1 MRKTDLKWRFA
12 RIIRLTIMSFVPI
25 MLMAVNLSAGAGV
38 EQTGIDFRV
47 NPVFW
52 LSLKK
57 YAGREVADFL
67 YKGPLSKQLGSVFEA
82 PGDPPSIKV
91 RSDRFLATGFR
102 SQDATNRGA
111 AIVDKAAHIYLAA
124 IATAA
129 TYWHGKL
136 LGSPAQLRIL
146 VRDPKNLRY
155 LPAIEHWADAQLDM
169 RGYVLTLYNLN
180 CKERDIGQCK
190 MPIPAGTISPAGAAL
205 ATY

>member
-1 MRKTDLKWRFA
+1 MRKIDLKWRFA

-25 MLMAVNLSAGAGV
+25 MLMAVNLSARAGV
-38 EQTGIDFRV
+38 EQPGIDFRV

-124 IATAA
+124 IATSA
-129 TYWHGKL
+129 TDWHGKR
-136 LGSPAQLRIL
+136 LGGQPKLRIL

-155 LPAIEHWADAQLDM
+155 LPVVEKWADSQDDM
-169 RGYVLTLYNLN
+169 RGYQLSLYNLN
-180 CKERDIGQCK
+180 CKARDIEQCK
-190 MPIPAGTISPAGAAL
+190 MPVPAAGAAL
-205 ATY
+205 AAR